1 VHLLFS
7 LLYLALVV
15 GVVVEMVILSWE
27 YIKGFDLKFSEVNAE
42 KFGRKLDVY
51 KARASQSAVHS
62 FALPFGLIILG
73 LMCLHYW
80 VSFTPYTYA
89 YIAVGWLLSAPL
101 RRLWLIYSTIR
112 AGKRLVKLGL
122 HDQSFASK
130 QSALQAT
137 RQYYAIG
144 FEGIS
149 SKRVKKGRGL
159 FAMRLRFLNKI
170 SWMWQWM
177 RYLRVAGPVFVE
189 VMTSI
194 VWPVTS
200 AVHLYRHTASIVDN
214 NTGDSYVRTARG
226 SEPERAT
233 HLDTPWWDGK

>member
-1 VHLLFS
+1 MHLLFG
-7 LLYLALVV
+7 LLYLALVI

-27 YIKGFDLKFSEVNAE
+27 YIKGFDLKFSEENAE
-42 KFGRKLDVY
+42 KFGRKLDVH

-62 FALPFGLIILG
+62 FAAPFGLIILG
-73 LMCLHYW
+73 LVYLHYW

-101 RRLWLIYSTIR
+101 RRLWLISSTIR

-130 QSALQAT
+130 QRALQAT

-144 FEGIS
+144 LEGIS

-177 RYLRVAGPVFVE
+177 RYLRVVGPVFVE
-189 VMTSI
+189 VIASI

-200 AVHLYRHTASIVDN
+200 VAHLYRHTASIVDN
-214 NTGDSYVRTARG
+214 NTVDAYVRSPSD
-226 SEPERAT
+226 SEPYRAT
-233 HLDTPWWDGK
+233 QLYDPWWDGK